1 MKTRKLEFNKNLR
14 SFYRVREDIGGFA
27 YTRALN
33 RTFNEL
39 LSRSICVEI
48 NVSIIIISFPF
59 PPCIFPHVRQP
70 IKSTLHN

>member
-33 RTFNEL
+33 
-39 LSRSICVEI
+39 
-48 NVSIIIISFPF
+48 
-59 PPCIFPHVRQP
+59 
-70 IKSTLHN
+70 